1 MELAL
6 AVAADSTWPER
17 VRRSAL
23 LLISVTCRNSTHAAQ
38 QFLQLEVKCTTDT
51 SLENSTTLLSL
62 QYCIGVAAA

>member
-23 LLISVTCRNSTHAAQ
+23 LLISVACRNSLHAAQ
-38 QFLQLEVKCTTDT
+38 QFLQLEVCCATA
-51 SLENSTTLLSL
+51 L
-62 QYCIGVAAA
+62 